1 MTFFAGHAG
10 NIRLRRDT
18 KVLLP
23 SAITID
29 DVNTSLNR
37 IGFDGSIENILTGD
51 RLVIATD
58 DPRGLVCF
66 PASVWTTGQIENTF
80 SSFVN
85 VNAAGGLRF
94 FPTFVDAINNVR
106 ANEYPTVAFSGATI
120 PIDVSVR
127 DATANILGSVQGYTI
142 NTDREAI
149 DTTTLN
155 DKFRQQYSAGLISGG
170 GAIDC
175 IFNSQIS
182 GLKETSLLMLQLIQR
197 IDIGSVFDCAIYLTD
212 PDNDNRADSVFY
224 EFTGVVTKSG
234 LSVQAGE
241 LITCSIDFIT
251 AGDIRLLVGQPA
263 NYVLQESE
271 DRIVVEPGLD
281 FLLKEIED

>member
-10 NIRLRRDT
+10 NIRLKRDT

-23 SAITID
+23 SAITVD

-51 RLVIATD
+51 RLIITTD

-94 FPTFVDAINNVR
+94 FPSLVDAINNVR
-106 ANEYPTVAFSGATI
+106 ANEYPTATFSGATI

-127 DATANILGSVQGYTI
+127 DATANILGNVQGYTI

-170 GAIDC
+170 GTIDC

-263 NYVLQESE
+263 NYVLQENE
-271 DRIVVEPGLD
+271 DRIVVEPALD